1 MPTPNA
7 HPASQRGAERSVG
20 LALFRGAFRV
30 LHAVAPGLALAW
42 ATRAAIRP
50 RRHQRPQREEELLRR
65 GHREVVDAGEGHLLT
80 TWRFGAAPRK
90 VLLVHG
96 WEGRG
101 AQLGAFV
108 DPLLD
113 AGFEVVLFDHIGH
126 GESVGRRSSV
136 IRFRDGIRAVA
147 QARGPFHGC
156 IAHSMG
162 AAATTLAMEGG
173 VSFERVVFVAP
184 PWDLAGYIER
194 FVALMTGVRGLA
206 GRILERFE
214 QHYGVRA
221 EEVSM
226 SALVP
231 RRSEPLLVLHDLG
244 DRDVPLHEGRR
255 VAESWKGAG
264 LMEGVGLGH
273 RRILRDP
280 DMVRRGTLFLAGE
293 AKPR

>member
-7 HPASQRGAERSVG
+7 HPASQRGAESSLG
-20 LALFRGAFRV
+20 LALFRAAFRV

-50 RRHQRPQREEELLRR
+50 RRHERPQREEDLLRR
-65 GHREVVDAGEGHLLT
+65 GHREVVDAGEGHLIT

-147 QARGPFHGC
+147 QSRGPFHGC

-173 VSFERVVFVAP
+173 VTFERVVFVAP
-184 PWDLAGYIER
+184 PWDLASYIER

-206 GRILERFE
+206 GRILGRFE

-221 EEVSM
+221 DEVSM

-255 VAESWKGAG
+255 VSESWKGAG